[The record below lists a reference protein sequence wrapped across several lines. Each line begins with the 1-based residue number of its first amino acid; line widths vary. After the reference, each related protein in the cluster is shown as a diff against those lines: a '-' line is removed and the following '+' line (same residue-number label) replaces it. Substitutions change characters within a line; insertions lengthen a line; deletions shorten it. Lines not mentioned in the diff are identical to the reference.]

1 MARKPVPKAI
11 ETSVLVQ
18 SRRRCCICFGLDRDT
33 RLKAGQ
39 IAHLDQDA
47 TNNEE
52 GNLAFLCFDHH
63 DAYDSKT
70 SQRKNFTIGEIMG
83 FRHELY
89 TTINKAFAQP
99 VHFGEMLVPPA
110 DPYAGTY
117 IRLDCGTDSAE
128 IRLTPLP
135 DSYEGNAQYYVAG
148 LSLFGAHRPRGPNLG
163 TFEFV
168 GMLEDAR
175 QIVYRRSSYA
185 DGEAV
190 TRMVF
195 SGDGVLVVQ
204 EENYIG
210 QYGMGVSF
218 EGHYQRAA

>member
-1 MARKPVPKAI
+1 MARKPIPKAI
-11 ETSVLVQ
+11 ETAVLVQ

-70 SQRKNFTIGEIMG
+70 SQRKNFTIGEIKE
-83 FRHELY
+83 FRYELY
-89 TTINKAFAQP
+89 ATINKAFTQP

-117 IRLDCGTDSAE
+117 IRLDCGADSAE

-135 DSYEGNAQYYVAG
+135 DSYDGSAQYYVAG

-163 TFEFV
+163 TLEFV

-185 DGEAV
+185 DEEAV
-190 TRMVF
+190 TRMAF
-195 SGDGVLVVQ
+195 AGDGVLVVQ